1 MENIIVT
8 VVLGLVALG
17 CFVISFFQ
25 FKQKGFLFNNAYI
38 YASEKERETM
48 DKKPHYIQT
57 GVIFGFIGLIFTVNA
72 INVLLKKNF
81 LLFVVIGI
89 AVMAIIYAIVSS
101 VLIER
106 RKK

>member
-57 GVIFGFIGLIFTVNA
+57 GVIFVFIGLIFTVNA
-72 INVLLKKNF
+72 INVVLKKNF

>member
-48 DKKPHYIQT
+48 DKKLHYIQT
-57 GVIFGFIGLIFTVNA
+57 GVIFIFIGLIFTVNA
-72 INVLLKKNF
+72 INVVLKKNF

-106 RKK
+106 KKK

>member
-72 INVLLKKNF
+72 INVVLKKNF

>member
-57 GVIFGFIGLIFTVNA
+57 GVIFVFIGLIFTVNA
-72 INVLLKKNF
+72 INVVLKKNF
-81 LLFVVIGI
+81 LLFAVIGI

>member
-1 MENIIVT
+1 MKVSLMENIIIT

-38 YASEKERETM
+38 YASEKEREMM

-57 GVIFGFIGLIFTVNA
+57 GVIFIFIGLIFTVNA
-72 INVLLKKNF
+72 INVVLKKNF
-81 LLFVVIGI
+81 LLLRLTIN
-89 AVMAIIYAIVSS
+89 
-101 VLIER
+101 
-106 RKK
+106 

>member
-57 GVIFGFIGLIFTVNA
+57 GVIFIFIGLIFTVNA
-72 INVLLKKNF
+72 INVVLKKNF

-89 AVMAIIYAIVSS
+89 AVIAIIYAIVSS

>member
-17 CFVISFFQ
+17 CFVMSYFQ
-25 FKQKGFLFNNAYI
+25 FHQKGFLFNNAYI
-38 YASEKERETM
+38 YDSEKERETM

-57 GVIFGFIGLIFTVNA
+57 GVIFIFIGLIFTVNA
-72 INVLLKKNF
+72 INVVLKKNF

-89 AVMAIIYAIVSS
+89 AVIAIIYAIVSS

>member
-38 YASEKERETM
+38 YASEKERESM

-57 GVIFGFIGLIFTVNA
+57 GVIFVFIGLIFTVNA
-72 INVLLKKNF
+72 INVVLKKNF

>member
-57 GVIFGFIGLIFTVNA
+57 GVIFCFIGLIFTVNA
-72 INVLLKKNF
+72 INVVLKKNF

>member
-57 GVIFGFIGLIFTVNA
+57 GVIFVFIGLIFTVNA